1 MTFDY
6 VMNAIECSS
15 SITCVRVLIYR
26 DSAMLLLVSIL
37 EHIVYKVLGLY
48 KLIGVYMCVSSLWGL
63 TGGRREG
70 DLVYIP
76 INQTAVN
83 PQSSSN
89 DMHA

>member
-1 MTFDY
+1 MTSDY

-15 SITCVRVLIYR
+15 SITCIHVLIYR

-37 EHIVYKVLGLY
+37 EHIVLGLY

>member
-1 MTFDY
+1 MTSDY

-15 SITCVRVLIYR
+15 SITCIHVLIYR
-26 DSAMLLLVSIL
+26 DNAMLLLVSIL
-37 EHIVYKVLGLY
+37 EHIVLGLY